1 MSRTTETYEGFR
13 KSEAWASLVLQGTL
27 WSRVGCGTKRNSKR
41 AGKSLGPGSW
51 GTWEKENREKL
62 VDVILNS
69 PWSWVDSLAASTT
82 SLAAGLTSD
91 IECVPEMNPN
101 TLQYY

>member
-27 WSRVGCGTKRNSKR
+27 WSRVGRGTKRNSKR

-51 GTWEKENREKL
+51 GTWEKEKGREACGRDFEFT
-62 VDVILNS
+62 VV
-69 PWSWVDSLAASTT
+69 V
-82 SLAAGLTSD
+82 G
-91 IECVPEMNPN
+91 
-101 TLQYY
+101 